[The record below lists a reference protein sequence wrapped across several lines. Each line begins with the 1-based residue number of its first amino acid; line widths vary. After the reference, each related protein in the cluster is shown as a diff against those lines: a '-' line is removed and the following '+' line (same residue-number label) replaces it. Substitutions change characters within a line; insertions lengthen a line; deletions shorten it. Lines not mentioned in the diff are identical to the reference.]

1 MGKVLWDKVH
11 KQDANQEIAAMHLM
25 KKKCFTP
32 AKGWV
37 KKRNSGVG
45 AGKAKRFNSGKL
57 KYPISLEH
65 ENDIEDCIND
75 IRRMKEEFKK
85 IRF

>member
-57 KYPISLEH
+57 
-65 ENDIEDCIND
+65 
-75 IRRMKEEFKK
+75 
-85 IRF
+85 